1 MTKRIL
7 IADDDPMNVELLT
20 YFLESNNFE
29 VEAATDGNVAI
40 GMGTSGNFDL
50 VLLDVHMPAYDGIEV
65 LHLLRKRFLAHPV
78 KVIALTADLSDTV
91 RGALQSAGIDSCL
104 AKPVDLNEL
113 RSEIDRL
120 LPGSR
125 Q

>member
-1 MTKRIL
+1 MRKRIL

-29 VEAATDGNVAI
+29 VEAATDGNAAI

-91 RGALQSAGIDSCL
+91 REALQSAGIDSSL